1 MAMGSRKLLPRN
13 LTARAAYRVAG
24 NPDITRPEDSVGNCY
39 PGLDTDLRNLDRRF
53 FPGLVF
59 EFVARR
65 DTDAPYTEPH
75 RYGAWLSYIDNW
87 GDPDLQP
94 EYVRGLDEPDRKWVA
109 PLAGPLLDAL
119 KGTVGETLS
128 VGIWYIDWI
137 EQHGKRISMNERLPD
152 GSTRPLDGLFVWRL
166 VRGIE
171 RGPVTIGLGRR
182 DGDGQVVLNG
192 WRRFFT
198 DPHTGVISA
207 AYQPGE
213 IMQSLCSPWQHDFRD
228 CTCHYWASNRPDVV
242 HGEIDP
248 GVPRLPGG
256 RAVDAER
263 AETLLDWM
271 RAERSQPMAGAT
283 TNEMPLNRLDQMD
296 YFQINRAWQELNVVI
311 QNTEIGE
318 VFFPPAAEAAARPF
332 GSVEELATELRDVLA
347 PLEMTLALEYIY
359 ARFSLR
365 SPEEAAGPGWPTMS
379 DDVIFA
385 RHYLMLTAASE
396 MQHLRWVNEIL
407 WRLFDAKLVPDYRP
421 VLVLS
426 PTVPTGPGT
435 RRPRALRRLEPATL
449 DDFIAVERPSG
460 TIDGAYARVA
470 ATFASDVYP
479 QHLKD
484 LASRIANDG
493 MEHYSRLRDIR
504 RVLQLYTG
512 ATPPHPYLR
521 PVEPGTPEQAAS
533 ALARYA
539 EVVRNLTAGYADMAH
554 GAFDAGGRSIAAAR
568 AAMNALLDEGERLA
582 AAGIGIPFWPAS

>member
-1 MAMGSRKLLPRN
+1 MATGSPKIFPRN
-13 LTARAAYRVAG
+13 LTARAAYRVVG
-24 NPDITRPEDSVGNCY
+24 NPDVTRPEDSVGNCY

-75 RYGAWLSYIDNW
+75 RYGAWLSYVDNW
-87 GDPDLQP
+87 SDTDLQP
-94 EYVRGLDEPDRKWVA
+94 EYVRGLDEADQKWVA

-119 KGTVGETLS
+119 KGSVGETLS
-128 VGIWYIDWI
+128 VGTWYLDWI
-137 EQHGKRISMNERLPD
+137 EQHGKRISMTERLPD

-171 RGPVTIGLGRR
+171 RGPVTIGLARR

-198 DPHTGVISA
+198 DPRTGVISA

-248 GVPRLPGG
+248 GAPRLPGG
-256 RAVDAER
+256 RSADAER

-271 RAERSQPMAGAT
+271 RAVRTRPLSGAT

-311 QNTEIGE
+311 QNTEIGA
-318 VFFPPAAEAAARPF
+318 VYFPPAAERRVLAV
-332 GSVEELATELRDVLA
+332 GSPEELAAALRDTLA

-365 SPEEAAGPGWPTMS
+365 APEEAAGLGWPTMP
-379 DDVIFA
+379 DDLIFA
-385 RHYLMLTAASE
+385 RHYLLLTATSE

-407 WRLFDAKLVPDYRP
+407 WRLFEARLVPDYQP
-421 VLVLS
+421 VLVPS

-435 RRPRALRRLEPATL
+435 SRPRALRRLEPATL
-449 DDFIAVERPSG
+449 DDLIAVERPSG
-460 TIDGAYARVA
+460 TIDSAYARVT
-470 ATFASDVYP
+470 ATLAGDVYP
-479 QHLKD
+479 QHLRD
-484 LASRIANDG
+484 LASRIANEG
-493 MEHYSRLRDIR
+493 MQHYTRLRDIR
-504 RVLQLYTG
+504 RVFQLYDG
-512 ATPPHPYLR
+512 ATPPYPYLR
-521 PVEPGTPEQAAS
+521 PLTPGTPEQAS
-533 ALARYA
+533 AALGLYA
-539 EVVRNLTAGYADMAH
+539 EVLRNLTAGYTDMAH
-554 GAFDAGGRSIAAAR
+554 GAVDAGGRGIAAAR

-582 AAGIGIPFWPAS
+582 AAGIGIPFWTTP